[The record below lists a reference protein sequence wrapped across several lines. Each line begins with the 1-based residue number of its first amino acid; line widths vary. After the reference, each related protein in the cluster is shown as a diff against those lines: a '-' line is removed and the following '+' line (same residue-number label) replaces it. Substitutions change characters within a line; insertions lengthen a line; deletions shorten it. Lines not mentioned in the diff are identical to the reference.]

1 MHSNLGTAHR
11 IDLLVRWMSMLFLVS
26 YVCVAHEYDLEAL
39 CIMQTE
45 DGIPPLTVRP
55 LFTVSESGSVGVHMP
70 SS

>member
-1 MHSNLGTAHR
+1 MHLRWSTAHCTC
-11 IDLLVRWMSMLFLVS
+11 LLVRWLSMLFLVS
-26 YVCVAHEYDLEAL
+26 YVCAGHECGLEAL

-55 LFTVSESGSVGVHMP
+55 LFTVSESGSVGVHLP

>member
-1 MHSNLGTAHR
+1 
-11 IDLLVRWMSMLFLVS
+11 MLFLVS

-55 LFTVSESGSVGVHMP
+55 LFTVSESGSVGVHVP